1 MTGHIKAQPTKAMK
15 KLSVTYLLCLMLGTA
30 SFVNGQSVSKC
41 FEADRK
47 EMDDRQSIELTITGN
62 KVSGSFSVEPL
73 DGVSG
78 SRESFGFSGTRTSG
92 NILNVK
98 FTDKTPEQLSA
109 LGTRFVWTLAASAGR
124 ELLRIK
130 FYNGQRLNA
139 SIDYFDC
146 YSMLANHAERVR
158 FAKGASRT
166 QIQNPIKAPAAQA
179 FFLLNVRKGQ
189 YVGVVAFGCTVEIYF
204 PNGDVYA
211 FIESAGTER
220 DTTVNL
226 DALGTD
232 LPVPLSGDVLIRLTK
247 AGESSNPDRAT
258 FFVTNTKNEL
268 DKNINQAFESK

>member
-1 MTGHIKAQPTKAMK
+1 MK
-15 KLSVTYLLCLMLGTA
+15 KLSVTYLICIVLGPA
-30 SFVNGQSVSKC
+30 AFANGQSVSKC

-62 KVSGSFSVEPL
+62 KVSGSFSVEPP

-78 SRESFGFSGTRTSG
+78 STESFGFSGTRTSG

-109 LGTRFVWTLAASAGR
+109 LGTRFVWTLAPSAGR

-146 YSMLANHAERVR
+146 HSMQAKRATRVQ
-158 FAKGASRT
+158 FAKGASAA
-166 QIQNPIKAPAAQA
+166 QIPNPIQSSATQS

-189 YVGVVAFGCTVEIYF
+189 YVGVVAFGCTMEIYF

-232 LPVPLSGDVLIRLTK
+232 VPVPQSGDVLVRLTK

-268 DKNINQAFESK
+268 DRKIEQAFEQKTKERQR